1 MTDPTSWPTSWSTP
15 WSTIWPGPWLT
26 LCLTPRPNPWLT
38 RKLTPWLTS
47 WPSPWLTKIV
57 RAVSHYCDA
66 WIHMQGV
73 IMNSAAS
80 DNHASLWCVASHNP
94 IGDNK
99 LINKDWANCLEN
111 QSYVF
116 NWNIGIVALAPQRKS
131 RIRNYIILTVYC
143 YHHDHHDHHFDHD
156 HWDRRDYDKIPV
168 PTVSIS
174 KWIPRCRWRRY
185 HEKSSDFFSEE
196 LKKMEGEEDPRMNH
210 RSSWAELQTPA
221 KLSIENLRCFEKNY
235 SRVSFIVGVV
245 FLSC

>member
-1 MTDPTSWPTSWSTP
+1 MTNLMVDSMINHMTRPMTDPMSDTTTEPMTDP
-15 WSTIWPGPWLT
+15 
-26 LCLTPRPNPWLT
+26 
-38 RKLTPWLTS
+38 
-47 WPSPWLTKIV
+47 KIDTMTDLMTVSMTDQNYV

-94 IGDNK
+94 IGDNT

-131 RIRNYIILTVYC
+131 RIRNYIIVTVYC

-156 HWDRRDYDKIPV
+156 HWDRRDFDKISV

-174 KWIPRCRWRRY
+174 KWIPRQADGEDIMRSQVTLFQKSWRKWKVR
-185 HEKSSDFFSEE
+185 KILGWTIAAVE
-196 LKKMEGEEDPRMNH
+196 LNCKH
-210 RSSWAELQTPA
+210 RQ
-221 KLSIENLRCFEKNY
+221 NFQ
-235 SRVSFIVGVV
+235 
-245 FLSC
+245 